1 MTCIIGLE
9 EDGRVYMGGD
19 SCTTAGYETRTIK
32 GKKVFFIGKNAQI
45 LVGAS
50 GSGRMT
56 QILQYNFKPPPFG
69 TFEAEEYLCKL
80 FVPKLRKA
88 IRKHGY
94 IHTENQT
101 ENISENGRFLIGFK
115 GQLFTIYDD
124 FQVHQTE
131 DGLQALGSGREYALG
146 VMRFYQSMAKQN
158 SIASGVIGSP
168 TSGIVNALKIA
179 GYFTGSVAPPYYIEV
194 IK

>member
-101 ENISENGRFLIGFK
+101 ENISENGSTRPKTVYRRLVRGANTHLELCGF
-115 GQLFTIYDD
+115 
-124 FQVHQTE
+124 
-131 DGLQALGSGREYALG
+131 
-146 VMRFYQSMAKQN
+146 
-158 SIASGVIGSP
+158 
-168 TSGIVNALKIA
+168 TSQWLNRTRLPAEL
-179 GYFTGSVAPPYYIEV
+179 
-194 IK
+194 